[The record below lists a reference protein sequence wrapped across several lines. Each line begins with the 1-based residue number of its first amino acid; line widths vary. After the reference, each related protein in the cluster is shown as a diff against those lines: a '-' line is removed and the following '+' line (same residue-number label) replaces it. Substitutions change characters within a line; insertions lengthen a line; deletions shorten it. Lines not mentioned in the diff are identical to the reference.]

1 MVIMELFLFID
12 IIVKEL
18 EKDVDLMRI
27 KKVIYWVCDNV
38 WEDNEIK
45 LERVNMKKLIE
56 KLYN

>member
-1 MVIMELFLFID
+1 MELFLFID

>member
-38 WEDNEIK
+38 WEENEIK